1 MKNKKIIPIIK
12 DVKANTYMNAFILS
26 AVLSAF
32 ISVVAVSLKEY
43 LKNKESQIYIFFD
56 NLFPGKGLTDTD
68 ILVILFCITFLSAF
82 VAYLLMYILFGY
94 GSSMIGTNNNI
105 NFY

>member
-12 DVKANTYMNAFILS
+12 DVKANTYINAFILS
-26 AVLSAF
+26 AILSSF
-32 ISVVAVSLKEY
+32 ITLVAVSLKEY

-56 NLFPGKGLTDTD
+56 KLFPGKGLTEID
-68 ILVILFCITFLSAF
+68 ILVILFGITFLSAF
-82 VAYLLMYILFGY
+82 LAYLLMYILFGY
-94 GSSMIGTNNNI
+94 GSSMVSSNNKI